1 MALLQIRRGN
11 SAAKGVLAY
20 GEPYYNCELGT
31 VEWGGCNG
39 TEIMLLTTTN
49 ASVIGSKGYKHTQ
62 NTSAT
67 TWSFTHSLNDEYP
80 VVTAYDGDREIIIP
94 GRIIPSGPNAM
105 DVYFDVPVRGV
116 LSLVSTFTSSMTTG
130 GLGPASTAIYA
141 TTAGTSSWSINS
153 LTASYFA
160 GNLPTGS
167 TYKWYQTQSAA
178 MIWSFTHSLSE
189 KYPVVTVYN
198 ELDEVIIP
206 TKIVASSPDTMDIY
220 FNMPVSGVAALNTG
234 LGFGTYVGGQL
245 PASTYKYYQTE
256 SAYVWRVTHSISE
269 SYPVVTVYDDTDGTS
284 DVIIPTRINI
294 TSPDT
299 LDVYFDQPVTGT
311 LAIGTGTET
320 AKNAISAAY
329 AFYSTTA
336 SYALTASYVLGG
348 VMGATRKW
356 YQTASAAT
364 TWSFTHS
371 LNEQYPVITVYDMN
385 NNVIIP
391 GRINVTSPDTLDV
404 YFDLAPKM
412 GVISVTSGGGGG
424 GTVSSS
430 SISASYAF
438 YSTTASY
445 ALTASHIENLGYGDT
460 WKHFQY
466 VPLATWSFSHFLG
479 EQWPNVT
486 VYDLSNTVIQPGEIV
501 GIDVNSMEVKFKSP
515 QTGIAV
521 LSVGGLA
528 ISSSVTSSYA
538 LTASYLL
545 GAIESASYAAT
556 ASYFGGVRAGT
567 LTPAD
572 FGGLP
577 FSASVVFSS
586 PFPST
591 AYSIAVIGED
601 GRYFTV
607 ITGTKTAAG
616 FELST
621 NSNTPIVGNVDWT
634 ATQHA

>member
-39 TEIMLLTTTN
+39 TEIMLLTTAN

-94 GRIIPSGPNAM
+94 GRVIPSGLNSM

-116 LSLVSTFTSSMTTG
+116 LSLVSTFTSSMSTG

-141 TTAGTSSWSINS
+141 TTAGTSSWAINS

-198 ELDEVIIP
+198 DLDEVIIP
-206 TKIVASSPDTMDIY
+206 TRIVASSPDTMDIY

-234 LGFGTYVGGQL
+234 LGFGTFVGGQL

-269 SYPVVTVYDDTDGTS
+269 SYPMVTVYDDTDGTS

-299 LDVYFDQPVTGT
+299 LDVYFNQPVTGT
-311 LAIGTGTET
+311 LAIGSGTET
-320 AKNAISAAY
+320 AKTAISAAY

-336 SYALTASYVLGG
+336 SYALSASYLIGGFPTAST
-348 VMGATRKW
+348 AKW

-391 GRINVTSPDTLDV
+391 GRINITSPDTLDV

-412 GVISVTSGGGGG
+412 GVIAVTAGGGGG
-424 GTVSSS
+424 GTSTP

-445 ALTASHIENLGYGDT
+445 
-460 WKHFQY
+460 
-466 VPLATWSFSHFLG
+466 
-479 EQWPNVT
+479 
-486 VYDLSNTVIQPGEIV
+486 
-501 GIDVNSMEVKFKSP
+501 
-515 QTGIAV
+515 
-521 LSVGGLA
+521 
-528 ISSSVTSSYA
+528 
-538 LTASYLL
+538 LL
-545 GAIESASYAAT
+545 GSIESASYALT

-567 LTPAD
+567 LTPID

-577 FSASVVFSS
+577 FSASIVFSS

-591 AYSIAVIGED
+591 AYSVAVIGED